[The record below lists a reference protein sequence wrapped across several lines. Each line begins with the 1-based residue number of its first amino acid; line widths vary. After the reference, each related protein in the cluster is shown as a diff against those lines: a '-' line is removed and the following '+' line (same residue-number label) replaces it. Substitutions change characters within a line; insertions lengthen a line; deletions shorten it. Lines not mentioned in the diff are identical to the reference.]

1 MPSAEER
8 FRAKVRRHGGHEV
21 WTGAKD
27 DRGVGMVR
35 IDGQLRTV
43 QRASWEFAYGPLPPG
58 VRVNTCADER
68 ACVTV
73 AHLSLSPA
81 RAQAL
86 HTQARRRRGSGSI
99 RELHSG
105 VWQLAITDTTVRRR
119 RYLTVEGNRNDAESA
134 LDRVRALLHRDDLGD
149 LRVRELVGRYLEV
162 TDPDAR
168 RASTPD
174 RDRLLL
180 HDYIEPAIGDELA
193 ALVTSDEIR
202 RGLEAAAHTGA
213 PLARSSRRP
222 PSRSRRLPMGHCPP
236 LAS

>member
-1 MPSAEER
+1 M
-8 FRAKVRRHGGHEV
+8 
-21 WTGAKD
+21 
-27 DRGVGMVR
+27 GMVR
-35 IDGQLRTV
+35 IDGKLRTV
-43 QRASWEFAYGPLPPG
+43 QRAAWEFAYGPLPPG
-58 VRVNTCADER
+58 ARVNTCANER

-81 RAQAL
+81 GARP
-86 HTQARRRRGSGSI
+86 TTARRRRGNGSI
-99 RELHSG
+99 RELHTD
-105 VWQLAITDTTVRRR
+105 VWQLAITDTTVQRR
-119 RYLTVEGNRNDAESA
+119 RYFTVEGNRDDAEAA
-134 LDRVRALLHRDDLGD
+134 LDRVRALVDRGDLGD

-213 PLARSSRRP
+213 PLPEVRDALRLVRGAYGWAIARHWLRDNPTADIDTRWLG
-222 PSRSRRLPMGHCPP
+222 R
-236 LAS
+236 